1 MKKSDI
7 TLAAMWSAVICLIAV
22 LIFAIT
28 GQFGFSVQ
36 GELAI
41 EGGAAIPVAGTQT
54 PAPTE
59 PTTAAPTTQAP
70 TQAPSQAPSG
80 DTAPTETPTQAPSQD
95 AGSDALPTDAAAILT
110 KYTEL
115 MNKAKIDSPG
125 FSKVEY
131 QAIPPEKAQFEGK
144 IFNTILP
151 IAGNFFKD
159 EETARA
165 NPESKLKG
173 ESMEWFP
180 IYHNEKGCLLTDAS
194 KIKSASCTELPDG
207 NVKITIVMNDEVN
220 SEPPGAAATCASS
233 VGSICTPIE
242 MQTVRDTLENDGA
255 VKFIARNIDF
265 DLTYYDCTVDLV
277 YNPANDQL
285 VSLDQYM
292 HILIQIK
299 DGTIIGASAKG
310 TAVLDNY
317 MYISDFQY

>member
-7 TLAAMWSAVICLIAV
+7 TLAAMWSAVVCLFV
-22 LIFAIT
+22 TVIFVVT
-28 GQFGFSVQ
+28 GQFGINIS
-36 GELAI
+36 GEIKVDGALPAI
-41 EGGAAIPVAGTQT
+41 GTQA
-54 PAPTE
+54 PATTQ
-59 PTTAAPTTQAP
+59 PTTVPPTTQP
-70 TQAPSQAPSG
+70 STQAPAG
-80 DTAPTETPTQAPSQD
+80 DSNDTVTTAPAAD
-95 AGSDALPTDAAAILT
+95 NKDDGALPTDAAAILA

-115 MNKAKIDSPG
+115 MNKAKTDSPG

-131 QAIPPEKAQFEGK
+131 QVIPPEKAQFEGK

-173 ESMEWFP
+173 EPMEWFP

-220 SEPPGAAATCASS
+220 SEPPLAAPTCESA

-242 MQTVRDTLENDGA
+242 MKTVRDTLENDGA

-265 DLTYYDCTVDLV
+265 DLTYYDCTAELT
-277 YNPANDQL
+277 YNPANGQL
-285 VSLDQYM
+285 VSLDQFM

-299 DGTIIGASAKG
+299 DGTIVGSSAKG

>member
-7 TLAAMWSAVICLIAV
+7 TLAAMWSAVVCLAV
-22 LIFAIT
+22 VVIFAVT
-28 GQFGFSVQ
+28 GNLGVSIS
-36 GELAI
+36 GEVNVDGLA
-41 EGGAAIPVAGTQT
+41 AAPVAGTQLPEAT
-54 PAPTE
+54 Q
-59 PTTAAPTTQAP
+59 PTTVPPTTQAP
-70 TQAPSQAPSG
+70 TQAPSGDSNDTTTAAPSG
-80 DTAPTETPTQAPSQD
+80 DKKDE
-95 AGSDALPTDAAAILT
+95 GALPTEPAEILA

-115 MNKAKIDSPG
+115 MNKAKTDSPG

-165 NPESKLKG
+165 NPEIKLKG
-173 ESMEWFP
+173 EPMEWFP
-180 IYHNEKGCLLTDAS
+180 IYSNEKGCLLTDAS
-194 KIKSASCTELPDG
+194 KIKSATCTELPDG

-220 SEPPGAAATCASS
+220 SEPPGAAATCESA

-255 VKFIARNIDF
+255 VKFIIRNVDF
-265 DLTYYDCTVDLV
+265 DLTYYDCTAELT

-285 VSLDQYM
+285 VSLDQFM
-292 HILIQIK
+292 HILIQINE
-299 DGTIIGASAKG
+299 GTVVGASAKG

-317 MYISDFQY
+317 MYINNFQY

>member
-7 TLAAMWSAVICLIAV
+7 IKASLWSAVVCLVAV
-22 LIFAIT
+22 VVIVLT
-28 GQFGFSVQ
+28 GSFGFNVT
-36 GELAI
+36 GNITL
-41 EGGAAIPVAGTQT
+41 EGGALSVAGTQEPAT
-54 PAPTE
+54 QAPTQ
-59 PTTAAPTTQAP
+59 APVTQAP
-70 TQAPSQAPSG
+70 TQAPSG
-80 DTAPTETPTQAPSQD
+80 DTNAPTEAPTQAP
-95 AGSDALPTDAAAILT
+95 AGNTDNGALPTDTAAILA

-115 MNKAKIDSPG
+115 MNQAKIDSPG

-131 QAIPPEKAQFEGK
+131 QDIPAEKAQFEGK
-144 IFNTILP
+144 VFNTLLP
-151 IAGNFFKD
+151 LIGNFFKD

-194 KIKSASCTELPDG
+194 KIKSATCTELDDG
-207 NVKITIVMNDEVN
+207 NVKISIVMNDEVN
-220 SEPPGAAATCASS
+220 SEPPGDAATCASA

-242 MQTVRDTLENDGA
+242 MQTVRDTLQNDSA
-255 VKFIARNIDF
+255 IKLVARNIDF

-277 YNPANDQL
+277 YNPANNQL

-292 HILIQIK
+292 HILINIK
-299 DGTIIGASAKG
+299 DGTVAFASAKG

>member
-7 TLAAMWSAVICLIAV
+7 TLAAMWSAVICLVAV
-22 LIFAIT
+22 VIIT
-28 GQFGFSVQ
+28 LTGNYGFSVS

-41 EGGAAIPVAGTQT
+41 EGGAAIPVAGTQD
-54 PAPTE
+54 PAPTQ
-59 PTTAAPTTQAP
+59 PITQAPVTQAP
-70 TQAPSQAPSG
+70 TQAPSG
-80 DTAPTETPTQAPSQD
+80 DTAPTETTAPSQENTD
-95 AGSDALPTDAAAILT
+95 TGALPTDAAEILA

-115 MNKAKIDSPG
+115 MNKAKTDSPG
-125 FSKVEY
+125 FNKVEY

-165 NPESKLKG
+165 NPETKLKG
-173 ESMEWFP
+173 EPMEWFP
-180 IYHNEKGCLLTDAS
+180 IYHNEKGCLLTDVS

-220 SEPPGAAATCASS
+220 SEPPGAAPTCASS

-255 VKFIARNIDF
+255 VKFIVRNIDF

-277 YNPANDQL
+277 YNPANNQL

-292 HILIQIK
+292 HILIQINE
-299 DGTIIGASAKG
+299 GTVVGASAKG

-317 MYISDFQY
+317 MYINNFQY